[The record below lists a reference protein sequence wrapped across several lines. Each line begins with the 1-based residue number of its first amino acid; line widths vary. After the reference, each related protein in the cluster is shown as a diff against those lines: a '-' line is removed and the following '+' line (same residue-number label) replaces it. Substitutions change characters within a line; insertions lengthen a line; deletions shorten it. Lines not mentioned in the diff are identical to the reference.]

1 MPTLDIQNKDTK
13 KKKQTKRK
21 KVFQR
26 NMLIPLSV
34 TNKLSKEGT
43 ARLLLYEMV
52 GRLSQ
57 GGNSQAVI

>member
-43 ARLLLYEMV
+43 ARLLLMKW
-52 GRLSQ
+52 L
-57 GGNSQAVI
+57 GGFPKEGTVKL